1 MRPALLDAGNAI
13 MLHKNKVNACSNFCE
28 LCRMLRHS
36 QYTTDDSYHE
46 GEDAGYYSG
55 LCESG
60 DDDTNEDGNTFACPC
75 SHAKKSG
82 LPLVVAKGPDN
93 GGSLAKRGKQL
104 D

>member
-13 MLHKNKVNACSNFCE
+13 MLHKNKVNTCSHLCE
-28 LCRMLRHS
+28 RCRIMRYS

-46 GEDAGYYSG
+46 GENAGYYSG
-55 LCESG
+55 LCDSG
-60 DDDTNEDGNTFACPC
+60 DDDTNKDSHTFASAC
-75 SHAKKSG
+75 SHAKKSS